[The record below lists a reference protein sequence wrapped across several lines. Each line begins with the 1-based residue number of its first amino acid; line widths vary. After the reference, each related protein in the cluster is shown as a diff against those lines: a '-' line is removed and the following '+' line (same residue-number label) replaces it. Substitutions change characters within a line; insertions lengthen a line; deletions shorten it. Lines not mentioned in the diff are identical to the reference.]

1 MAINKEYNDVQLDV
15 KFTQASTRANLVSE
29 ENISVSFGKLAK
41 WHEALVPTDGSS
53 GKILA
58 WNTAGTAKWSDPLHP
73 TITKSTDTTSAASP
87 AHGGTFT
94 TVDSVTRDAYGH
106 VTKIN
111 TKTITLPA
119 DSNTDTKVTQTNT
132 TTSADY
138 RVLLSGN
145 ANDTTETTTGRKSAN
160 LKFNPSSGGLY
171 SFGFLWTDITG
182 LTLDINTLTLSNGTL
197 HSRRFIEKTDGG
209 ATNITNIPV
218 TGHPFLLEVDL
229 IRWASTT
236 DYITR
241 QRFTNA
247 ANGAYSYVRYCT
259 NGTWGSWTTRKY
271 TDTNTK
277 VTSSANHYTPA
288 TVSGED
294 KSASAS
300 GATAAW
306 SIDVVKGVTLN
317 TDGKGHV
324 TGLSVT
330 SGKIPTN
337 PIPSNNVTGNT
348 AWTAADRILVTNA
361 ASGNVIKQSAYTIGA
376 TLNSGTTNQLAY
388 YSGANAISATHD
400 GTNTGDSLYFKTGTN
415 AKSSQQIILGI
426 YGQTYGNDAATLISG
441 TAGVFSYGDG
451 GPQIDF
457 NSSVSGSQAG
467 ALIFTDHDSAATG
480 ASWHFVSNQADWNVT
495 SKRFHAR
502 TSISIGTDLPQKS
515 YNLYVNGTSQFN
527 GTTTISTSA
536 FGTQLVVER
545 SGSSN
550 HASLGFKN
558 NLGVLGYIAALAVD
572 DDLYHIYA
580 SDTSK
585 QYIILDTGNT
595 SVTTSGSGNAI
606 TALSFSNG
614 TFTATKGSTFSL
626 STHTHSNYLGAKSD
640 GTYYGMASPTGV
652 DNVWIRTT
660 SQGIIPYQEGRAGSG
675 HNYLGTST
683 WYFAHAYIDTVHGS
697 LDGTAT
703 YANELNMKT
712 LTADTLDTTPGSYVF
727 KGDYLLG
734 STFDWVGL
742 QVDASNDRFQI
753 IANGQLMFR
762 QNDNTAITDSWKS
775 WLGCLTPANVAGSSG
790 ITVTQNDITIG
801 SGDAAFKYKGSVTIS
816 HSNSITAST
825 STVFKKFSYDA
836 NGHITGTANVT
847 ASDLPSHTHGLLHS
861 DLNQAA
867 TNGTT
872 GGWSVIG
879 IDPAVNGYVLKS
891 IRVNS
896 TSPNWLSGGYGAGI
910 AFGGADTKGVISMRW
925 DSSVITFAGGNH
937 NSTITSPTWYF
948 KISGTS
954 GSTYNLANFYDTTT
968 SRTANTVLAAPNGSA
983 GAATFRKLVAADL
996 PDSYLPT
1003 SGGTVSGTLVLSKT
1017 QDASGTANNSPA
1029 LIVGGA
1035 ATSTHLE
1042 LDANEIMAKTNGTST
1057 AALYINNDGGNVYIN
1072 NNLAARHTAT
1082 PTSGQVVITDGTSGG
1097 IKSSGSTIVTT
1108 PSGKVNTNWGTTS
1121 DRTTIVTKGWMSYWD
1136 GSYDGSASNLTYCN
1150 KGAFGTIV
1158 TKNTG
1163 DYVPINGKAP
1173 NGIGRDGYV
1182 AYATDGFLNTGDGTV
1197 TGALVI
1203 TTPFTKT
1210 KGGVMLKFTVDIYN
1224 YKSNT
1229 SVEYKIS
1236 GYVYNDGRWYNCT
1249 AYCVSSGVY
1258 SADII
1263 DNLTVRFGYV
1273 TDGFYKVQIGETTTN
1288 KWQYPRINIH
1298 DITVAFTH
1306 SSYTDANSGWSVE
1319 FVTSGNIPN
1328 ITQTI
1333 TNTAQQIT
1341 PISVTSSTLDTTP
1354 GTFAF
1359 FGSGAPW
1366 TGSDWCG
1373 LQVGFQDDR
1382 FQIVASNGTLSVRQN
1397 DSHGTPETAGWTAW
1411 KTLSTTDHTH
1421 SYIPMSGST
1430 GVTGNIEITKASGDT
1445 GFYAKRS
1452 DTGVE
1457 VLMGVGSGGTN
1468 HGIYSNKL
1476 GKWMMYGDATNV
1488 YLNGNAATATTATK
1502 VATTVTNGTTSTVR
1516 YGVAFVADPNTSNAQ
1531 AILKNY
1537 DFRFN
1542 LLNGT
1547 DASGNTGN
1555 AEVVLGNNKSSGTA
1569 GNKKGVLTLYSTGSY
1584 YGGLDTGTLTANRT
1598 YTLPNA
1604 SGNVALLTK
1613 GSTSFWGLIDGDGSV
1628 ANWIRATSNG
1638 FIPSA
1643 SAQFFQAAT
1652 SSLGTN
1658 TWYFK
1663 NSYIQ
1668 YMNANSLVLGAA
1680 KTADGAAKGQL
1691 KFFSGNRSDA
1701 TGTVTLECINDAV
1714 RTGDYTVKLPTCNG
1728 TIPVFEKL
1736 FQGASNT
1743 VSLSY
1748 SDIEEYDLFL
1758 ITVANSNASAEPVTV
1773 TSLWISNVA
1782 GVHDM
1787 PLIWGGAP
1795 SSSGGACNVTSGWI
1809 QLSKN
1814 SGTTTFVVAHKPSV
1828 AQMTSS
1834 GWTISSP
1841 TYNLY
1846 IRKIFGLKTY
1856 KRV

>member
-1 MAINKEYNDVQLDV
+1 M
-15 KFTQASTRANLVSE
+15 
-29 ENISVSFGKLAK
+29 
-41 WHEALVPTDGSS
+41 
-53 GKILA
+53 
-58 WNTAGTAKWSDPLHP
+58 
-73 TITKSTDTTSAASP
+73 
-87 AHGGTFT
+87 
-94 TVDSVTRDAYGH
+94 
-106 VTKIN
+106 
-111 TKTITLPA
+111 
-119 DSNTDTKVTQTNT
+119 
-132 TTSADY
+132 
-138 RVLLSGN
+138 
-145 ANDTTETTTGRKSAN
+145 
-160 LKFNPSSGGLY
+160 
-171 SFGFLWTDITG
+171 
-182 LTLDINTLTLSNGTL
+182 
-197 HSRRFIEKTDGG
+197 
-209 ATNITNIPV
+209 
-218 TGHPFLLEVDL
+218 
-229 IRWASTT
+229 
-236 DYITR
+236 
-241 QRFTNA
+241 
-247 ANGAYSYVRYCT
+247 
-259 NGTWGSWTTRKY
+259 
-271 TDTNTK
+271 
-277 VTSSANHYTPA
+277 
-288 TVSGED
+288 
-294 KSASAS
+294 
-300 GATAAW
+300 
-306 SIDVVKGVTLN
+306 
-317 TDGKGHV
+317 
-324 TGLSVT
+324 
-330 SGKIPTN
+330 
-337 PIPSNNVTGNT
+337 
-348 AWTAADRILVTNA
+348 
-361 ASGNVIKQSAYTIGA
+361 
-376 TLNSGTTNQLAY
+376 
-388 YSGANAISATHD
+388 
-400 GTNTGDSLYFKTGTN
+400 
-415 AKSSQQIILGI
+415 
-426 YGQTYGNDAATLISG
+426 
-441 TAGVFSYGDG
+441 
-451 GPQIDF
+451 
-457 NSSVSGSQAG
+457 
-467 ALIFTDHDSAATG
+467 
-480 ASWHFVSNQADWNVT
+480 
-495 SKRFHAR
+495 
-502 TSISIGTDLPQKS
+502 
-515 YNLYVNGTSQFN
+515 
-527 GTTTISTSA
+527 
-536 FGTQLVVER
+536 
-545 SGSSN
+545 
-550 HASLGFKN
+550 
-558 NLGVLGYIAALAVD
+558 
-572 DDLYHIYA
+572 
-580 SDTSK
+580 
-585 QYIILDTGNT
+585 
-595 SVTTSGSGNAI
+595 
-606 TALSFSNG
+606 
-614 TFTATKGSTFSL
+614 
-626 STHTHSNYLGAKSD
+626 
-640 GTYYGMASPTGV
+640 
-652 DNVWIRTT
+652 
-660 SQGIIPYQEGRAGSG
+660 
-675 HNYLGTST
+675 
-683 WYFAHAYIDTVHGS
+683 
-697 LDGTAT
+697 
-703 YANELNMKT
+703 
-712 LTADTLDTTPGSYVF
+712 
-727 KGDYLLG
+727 
-734 STFDWVGL
+734 
-742 QVDASNDRFQI
+742 
-753 IANGQLMFR
+753 
-762 QNDNTAITDSWKS
+762 
-775 WLGCLTPANVAGSSG
+775 
-790 ITVTQNDITIG
+790 
-801 SGDAAFKYKGSVTIS
+801 
-816 HSNSITAST
+816 
-825 STVFKKFSYDA
+825 
-836 NGHITGTANVT
+836 
-847 ASDLPSHTHGLLHS
+847 
-861 DLNQAA
+861 
-867 TNGTT
+867 
-872 GGWSVIG
+872 
-879 IDPAVNGYVLKS
+879 
-891 IRVNS
+891 
-896 TSPNWLSGGYGAGI
+896 
-910 AFGGADTKGVISMRW
+910 
-925 DSSVITFAGGNH
+925 
-937 NSTITSPTWYF
+937 
-948 KISGTS
+948 
-954 GSTYNLANFYDTTT
+954 
-968 SRTANTVLAAPNGSA
+968 
-983 GAATFRKLVAADL
+983 
-996 PDSYLPT
+996 
-1003 SGGTVSGTLVLSKT
+1003 
-1017 QDASGTANNSPA
+1017 
-1029 LIVGGA
+1029 
-1035 ATSTHLE
+1035 
-1042 LDANEIMAKTNGTST
+1042 
-1057 AALYINNDGGNVYIN
+1057 
-1072 NNLAARHTAT
+1072 
-1082 PTSGQVVITDGTSGG
+1082 
-1097 IKSSGSTIVTT
+1097 
-1108 PSGKVNTNWGTTS
+1108 
-1121 DRTTIVTKGWMSYWD
+1121 
-1136 GSYDGSASNLTYCN
+1136 
-1150 KGAFGTIV
+1150 
-1158 TKNTG
+1158 
-1163 DYVPINGKAP
+1163 
-1173 NGIGRDGYV
+1173 
-1182 AYATDGFLNTGDGTV
+1182 
-1197 TGALVI
+1197 
-1203 TTPFTKT
+1203 
-1210 KGGVMLKFTVDIYN
+1210 
-1224 YKSNT
+1224 
-1229 SVEYKIS
+1229 
-1236 GYVYNDGRWYNCT
+1236 
-1249 AYCVSSGVY
+1249 
-1258 SADII
+1258 
-1263 DNLTVRFGYV
+1263 TVRFGYV